1 MSLRNVE
8 VSELDSWTDGS
19 LTSIRQADGSSC
31 GLFVLLVNIIYI
43 PVYWLSI
50 VITFKVCSILSV
62 NTIAAFV
69 HCL

>member
-1 MSLRNVE
+1 MSLRNAE

-19 LTSIRQADGSSC
+19 LTSTRQADGCSC
-31 GLFVLLVNIIYI
+31 GLFVLLVIIIYI
-43 PVYWLSI
+43 YRLSI
-50 VITFKVCSILSV
+50 VTTFKVCSMLSV